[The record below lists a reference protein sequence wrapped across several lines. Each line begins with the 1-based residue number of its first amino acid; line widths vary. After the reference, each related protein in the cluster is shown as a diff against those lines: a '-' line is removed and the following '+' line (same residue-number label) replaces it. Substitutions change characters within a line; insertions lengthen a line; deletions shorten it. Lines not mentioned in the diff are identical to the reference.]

1 MRINN
6 LNYHIIHKILKPVG
20 NTDILVTHL
29 LFVFFISASGVK
41 LIMPV
46 PIDNPE
52 SFTYVPIGF
61 VHSPFSDIAGMPIQ
75 PSGARGI
82 RGTIEIRPE
91 FVAGLRDLEEF
102 SHVILIYAL
111 HRCNGY
117 SLEVKPFLDHQPHG
131 IFATRAPKRPNAIGL
146 SIIRL
151 VGIQGNTL
159 EIEDVDI
166 LDGTPLLDIK
176 PYVPA
181 FDSHCEAKAG
191 WFDAVSQ
198 NATSVMS
205 DDRFR

>member
-1 MRINN
+1 MM
-6 LNYHIIHKILKPVG
+6 PDPPG
-20 NTDILVTHL
+20 N
-29 LFVFFISASGVK
+29 FQ
-41 LIMPV
+41 
-46 PIDNPE
+46 
-52 SFTYVPIGF
+52 SFTYVPIGI

-82 RGTIEIRPE
+82 RGTIEIGPE
-91 FVAGLRDLEEF
+91 FVAGLKDLEDF
-102 SHVILIYAL
+102 SRVILLYAL

-117 SLEVKPFLDHQPHG
+117 SLEVKPFLDPRPHG

-146 SIIRL
+146 SIVRL
-151 VGIQGNTL
+151 AGIHGETL

-181 FDSHCEAKAG
+181 FDSYCEAKAG

-198 NATSVMS
+198 NAESLRS
-205 DDRFR
+205 DERFR